1 MRIIAGPCQHES
13 LGQSAVIAKE
23 CKRVCD
29 KYGIEYYFKASYDK
43 ANRTSANGKRGVP
56 SVIETRYGKEI
67 FGLFAAVSFD
77 EASTFA
83 IVRLVSDDSRT
94 SHDVQST
101 DGHIFQMNQT
111 HAEPMGYISAIQ
123 DQKSGMIHAIT
134 SRQHYQFNYAW
145 LMAGKG

>member
-1 MRIIAGPCQHES
+1 MATPEEQTLEASATGMTNFADKRPDVSKNIQTAG
-13 LGQSAVIAKE
+13 L
-23 CKRVCD
+23 
-29 KYGIEYYFKASYDK
+29 
-43 ANRTSANGKRGVP
+43 
-56 SVIETRYGKEI
+56 GKEI

-94 SHDVQST
+94 SHDVESN

-111 HAEPMGYISAIQ
+111 HAEPLGYISARQ

-145 LMAGKG
+145 LIAGKGEIQTRNTAGRQ